1 MRADHCQKWK
11 KDIMEKEKVLRVSNL
26 NVFYKNRKHKL
37 FSKTDKKIQALF
49 DVSFDMEEGEVLAIA
64 GESGCG
70 KSTLARAIVGI
81 NKDYQGEIW
90 QKYNRPQMV
99 FQDPYNSLNP
109 AKKIGWL
116 LEEPLKVDKE
126 RKWTKEERRK
136 RVEEIMEEIELPL
149 SMLDRFPS
157 QLSGGQRQRV
167 CIGIALMR
175 EPKLLIADEPVS
187 ALDVTIQAQIM
198 ELLQNLHKKHGI
210 SIIFISHDL
219 RVVYQISDHVM
230 VMKNG
235 RVVEYGETKQLY
247 KKPQAKYTRLLL
259 EAAGIRK
266 DKTAEN
272 A

>member
-1 MRADHCQKWK
+1 
-11 KDIMEKEKVLRVSNL
+11 MEKDLVIKVSGL
-26 NVFYKNRKHKL
+26 NVFYKNRKRKL
-37 FSKTDKKIQALF
+37 FSKADKKIQALH
-49 DVSFDMEEGEVLAIA
+49 DVSFTMEEGEVLALA

-81 NKDYQGEIW
+81 NKDYTGEIW

-126 RKWTKEERRK
+126 RTWTKEERKK
-136 RVEEIMEEIELPL
+136 RVEEIMNDIELPL
-149 SMLDRFPS
+149 SMLERYPS

-175 EPKLLIADEPVS
+175 NPKVLIADEPVS

-198 ELLQNLHKKHGI
+198 ELLQNLHKKLGI

-219 RVVYQISDHVM
+219 RVVYKISDHVM
-230 VMKNG
+230 IMKDG
-235 RVVEYGETKQLY
+235 RVVEYGNTRNVYKNPQADYTKQLL
-247 KKPQAKYTRLLL
+247 R
-259 EAAGIRK
+259 AAGIIERK
-266 DKTAEN
+266 N
-272 A
+272 H

>member
-1 MRADHCQKWK
+1 ME
-11 KDIMEKEKVLRVSNL
+11 KDIVLRVSDL
-26 NVFYKNRKHKL
+26 NVFYKNRKRKL
-37 FSKTDKKIQALF
+37 FSKQNKKIQALF
-49 DVSFDMEEGEVLAIA
+49 DVSFNVEEGEVLAVA

-81 NKDYQGEIW
+81 NKDYTGEIC
-90 QKYNRPQMV
+90 QKYGDPQMV

-116 LEEPLKVDKE
+116 LEEPLRVDKNK
-126 RKWTKEERRK
+126 KWTKEERQK
-136 RVEEIMEEIELPL
+136 RVEEIMKEIELPL
-149 SMLDRFPS
+149 NMLERYPS

-175 EPKLLIADEPVS
+175 NPKLLIADEPVS

-198 ELLQNLHKKHGI
+198 ELLRGLHKKLGI

-235 RVVEYGETKQLY
+235 HVMEYGATKDVYRNPQNDYTKQLL
-247 KKPQAKYTRLLL
+247 K
-259 EAAGIRK
+259 AAGIVK
-266 DKTAEN
+266 SE
-272 A
+272 